1 MRADRL
7 LSLVLLLRHRG
18 RMSAAAL
25 ARELEVSTR
34 TVVRDVEALSAAG
47 VPVYA
52 EQGRHG
58 GYALLPGWSTD
69 LTGLTHAEARALLVA
84 GSRSPGPEL
93 AAAMRKVV
101 AALPDAQRRAATA
114 AAGRVLQR
122 ADGLVRDAPDPP
134 PDVLGALQE
143 AVFAGRRLR
152 LLYAARDAEARWR
165 TVDPLGLV
173 DAGGQWYL
181 LATHDGADRTY
192 RVSRVRAAE
201 VLDEPAAPVGE
212 VDLQRLWEQRRDRF
226 RSGLGALPARVR
238 LRASRRAA
246 LPGPVAV
253 DAESVDGEW
262 CVLDVRFGDL
272 AHAVAV
278 LWALAPDAE
287 AVGPPELRA
296 ALAGRAAAV
305 AGLHGG

>member
-122 ADGLVRDAPDPP
+122 AAGLVRDAPDPP

-305 AGLHGG
+305 AGLHGA